1 MYNKPVLKR
10 EQRKGFNTMQQFLR
24 LSQDDYLAIENV
36 KKLLSTLA
44 QLMKSRNDTEIV
56 NLDTMKS
63 LDYDSLTLALRYL
76 KRNFD

>member
-1 MYNKPVLKR
+1 
-10 EQRKGFNTMQQFLR
+10 MQQLLR

-44 QLMKSRNDTEIV
+44 QLMKSGNDTEIV

-63 LDYDSLTLALRYL
+63 LDYDSSILALRYL

>member
-1 MYNKPVLKR
+1 
-10 EQRKGFNTMQQFLR
+10 MQQFLR
-24 LSQDDYLAIENV
+24 LSQDDYPAIENV
-36 KKLLSTLA
+36 KKLLSALA
-44 QLMKSRNDTEIV
+44 QLMKSGNGTEIV

>member
-1 MYNKPVLKR
+1 
-10 EQRKGFNTMQQFLR
+10 MQQFLR
-24 LSQDDYLAIENV
+24 LGQDDYLAIENV

-44 QLMKSRNDTEIV
+44 QLMKSSNDTEIV
-56 NLDTMKS
+56 NLDTMKP

>member
-1 MYNKPVLKR
+1 
-10 EQRKGFNTMQQFLR
+10 MQQFLR
-24 LSQDDYLAIENV
+24 LGQDDYLAIENV

-44 QLMKSRNDTEIV
+44 QLMKSGNGTEIV

-63 LDYDSLTLALRYL
+63 LDYDALTLALRYL

>member
-1 MYNKPVLKR
+1 MYNQHVLKR

-24 LSQDDYLAIENV
+24 LGQDDYLAIENV

-44 QLMKSRNDTEIV
+44 QLMKSSNDTEIV
-56 NLDTMKS
+56 NLDTMKP

>member
-1 MYNKPVLKR
+1 
-10 EQRKGFNTMQQFLR
+10 MQQFLR

-44 QLMKSRNDTEIV
+44 QLMKSGNDAEIV

-63 LDYDSLTLALRYL
+63 LDYDSLILALRYL

>member
-1 MYNKPVLKR
+1 
-10 EQRKGFNTMQQFLR
+10 MQQFLR

-44 QLMKSRNDTEIV
+44 QLMKSGNDTEIV

>member
-1 MYNKPVLKR
+1 
-10 EQRKGFNTMQQFLR
+10 MQQFLR
-24 LSQDDYLAIENV
+24 LGQDDYLAIENV

-44 QLMKSRNDTEIV
+44 QLMKSGNGTERV

-63 LDYDSLTLALRYL
+63 LDYDALTLALRYL

>member
-1 MYNKPVLKR
+1 
-10 EQRKGFNTMQQFLR
+10 MQQLLR

-44 QLMKSRNDTEIV
+44 QLMKSGNDTEIV

-63 LDYDSLTLALRYL
+63 LDYDSLILALRYL